1 VSKPGADPQKTVK
14 AALLANAGIACAK
27 LVAAV
32 LSGSAAMLA
41 EAVHSVADTSNQA
54 LLRLGMRRARRPPTA
69 LHPFGSDR
77 ESYFWAFI
85 VSLLL
90 FFVGG
95 VFAVYEGAHKLAHHK
110 EHAGSLLVPLIVLGI
125 SVALELTS
133 FTIAL
138 REFNKSRGAQP
149 IARALFSGKDPVI
162 PLVLLEDT
170 GAVVGLLI
178 ALVSIATT
186 AITGRAAADAIGSI
200 LIGVLLCAIGLLL
213 AKDTHSLLIGE
224 AIDTATRAE
233 VVRIAEHTRGV
244 LGVSQL
250 LSLHLGPDAVLLAL
264 KVRFQPT
271 LAVPEVERTINDLEA
286 RLRGQLPILR
296 RIFVEPDSAYE
307 PARDPDYPG

>member
-1 VSKPGADPQKTVK
+1 MSKPGADPRKTVK

-41 EAVHSVADTSNQA
+41 EGVHSVADTANQA
-54 LLRLGMRRARRPPTA
+54 LLLLGMRRAGRPATA
-69 LHPFGSDR
+69 LHPFGSYR

-95 VFAVYEGAHKLAHHK
+95 VFAVYEGVHKLMHHQP
-110 EHAGSLLVPLIVLGI
+110 HAGSLLAPLIVLGI

-133 FTIAL
+133 FTVAF
-138 REFNKSRGAQP
+138 REFNKDRGRRR
-149 IARALFSGKDPVI
+149 IRDALFSGKDPVI

-170 GAVVGLLI
+170 GAVIGLVI
-178 ALVSIATT
+178 ALASVTVT
-186 AITGRAAADAIGSI
+186 AVTGRPAADAMGSI
-200 LIGVLLCAIGLLL
+200 LIGVLLCSVGVLL

-224 AIDTATRAE
+224 SIDAATRAE
-233 VVRIAEHTRGV
+233 VVRTAEQTAGV
-244 LGVSQL
+244 LGVAQI

-264 KVRFQPT
+264 KVRFDSG
-271 LAVPEVERTINDLEA
+271 LALAEIERTINDLEA
-286 RLRGQLPILR
+286 RVRAKFPMMR
-296 RIFVEPDSAYE
+296 RIFVEPDSDYDA
-307 PARDPDYPG
+307 AKDPHYPR

>member
-1 VSKPGADPQKTVK
+1 
-14 AALLANAGIACAK
+14 
-27 LVAAV
+27 
-32 LSGSAAMLA
+32 
-41 EAVHSVADTSNQA
+41 
-54 LLRLGMRRARRPPTA
+54 
-69 LHPFGSDR
+69 
-77 ESYFWAFI
+77 
-85 VSLLL
+85 
-90 FFVGG
+90 
-95 VFAVYEGAHKLAHHK
+95 
-110 EHAGSLLVPLIVLGI
+110 
-125 SVALELTS
+125 
-133 FTIAL
+133 
-138 REFNKSRGAQP
+138 
-149 IARALFSGKDPVI
+149 
-162 PLVLLEDT
+162 
-170 GAVVGLLI
+170 VVGLLI